1 MKGAV
6 KRLTWRQRYANVASV
21 FRFTNNLIAR
31 ANNMEINGSSR
42 KPISSRKALRGLKWF
57 IALSIFG
64 LLLNFFLTSFAGSYR
79 YLTQFNPTFLIIAF
93 GLNVGDW
100 VLGGARIIVLSAPLF
115 SQITF
120 KTCIKANVSNIFLGA
135 VTPAQTGGGPA
146 QIYVLYKNGMPFAE
160 AAVASMICFICSM
173 LFLISCAFYLSFFG
187 HIPTMNVSLLLF
199 SRVTLLVFSVI
210 ILLFAVAVVKPQTFE
225 SITRRCLS
233 ALPIL
238 KNSAKSGGKLQAFF
252 DSVQKYQGLMRLYVS
267 KRKLALLAAFVIS
280 SIIYLNKFFIAY
292 IVLKGMGLDV
302 PFIQTMFVQIIL
314 FLIFYFSPTPGAS
327 GLAEFSSAQLMGTI
341 IPKSSQAVFTV
352 LWRTFTLY
360 IGVAVGGVIM
370 LRYLLERDGLHER

>member
-1 MKGAV
+1 
-6 KRLTWRQRYANVASV
+6 
-21 FRFTNNLIAR
+21 
-31 ANNMEINGSSR
+31 MEINGSSR

-187 HIPTMNVSLLLF
+187 HIPTMNVSLLLL

-267 KRKLALLAAFVIS
+267 KRKLALLAAVCHQLDNLPQQILH
-280 SIIYLNKFFIAY
+280 SIYRIKGNGIGCPFYSNNVRTDYPLSNLLFFSNAWGVWAGGI
-292 IVLKGMGLDV
+292 
-302 PFIQTMFVQIIL
+302 FIGAVDGNDNSQVVSGSIHRALAHVYPLYRRRSRRRHNAQIPI
-314 FLIFYFSPTPGAS
+314 
-327 GLAEFSSAQLMGTI
+327 GTRWSTR
-341 IPKSSQAVFTV
+341 KVGSQ
-352 LWRTFTLY
+352 
-360 IGVAVGGVIM
+360 
-370 LRYLLERDGLHER
+370 